1 MGTTPAARRAVG
13 PLVARHPS
21 PFRGGAGGEVS
32 PTAMT
37 ILAIETTGPRA
48 EVAVVDDAGV
58 VASMAFQHRMELSRL
73 LMPRIDATLEMAGMT
88 LAELDGIAVS
98 LGPGSFTGIRIGV
111 VTAKALA
118 WAAGRPLA
126 GVPTLE
132 ALAAAEVASPET
144 LICAVVPARADEL
157 YAALYQRAGGGAG
170 VGRPTRAADAV
181 TTRAAPTV
189 LTIDQ
194 LAARLAGYPGPVLL
208 AGDAP
213 EAAER
218 LLSALGPRALA
229 RRPPAGP
236 AAAWVAEMGRQ
247 RLAAG
252 GDDPATLAPLY
263 VRPSAAVAKWG

>member
-1 MGTTPAARRAVG
+1 MK
-13 PLVARHPS
+13 
-21 PFRGGAGGEVS
+21 
-32 PTAMT
+32 

-48 EVAVVDDAGV
+48 DVAVVDGEGV
-58 VASMAFQHRMELSRL
+58 VASTAFRHRMELSRL
-73 LMPRIDATLEMAGMT
+73 LMPRIDATLAMAGLT

-126 GVPTLE
+126 GVSTLE
-132 ALAAAEVASPET
+132 SLAAAEVASPET
-144 LICAVVPARADEL
+144 LICAVAPARADEL
-157 YAALYQRAGGGAG
+157 YAGLYQRSDGTL
-170 VGRPTRAADAV
+170 V
-181 TTRAAPTV
+181 TRAAPTV

-218 LLSALGPRALA
+218 LLTSLGPRALT
-229 RRPPAGP
+229 RRSPAGP
-236 AAAWVAEMGRQ
+236 SAAAGAAGGRP
-247 RLAAG
+247 RLADG
-252 GDDPATLAPLY
+252 GDDPLTLAPLY

>member
-1 MGTTPAARRAVG
+1 MR
-13 PLVARHPS
+13 
-21 PFRGGAGGEVS
+21 
-32 PTAMT
+32 

-48 EVAVVDDAGV
+48 DVAVVDGEGV
-58 VASMAFQHRMELSRL
+58 VASTAFRHRMELSRL
-73 LMPRIDATLEMAGMT
+73 LMLRIDATLAMAGLT

-118 WAAGRPLA
+118 WAAGRPLV
-126 GVPTLE
+126 GVSTLE

-144 LICAVVPARADEL
+144 LICAVAPARADEL
-157 YAALYQRAGGGAG
+157 YAGLYQRSDGTL
-170 VGRPTRAADAV
+170 V
-181 TTRAAPTV
+181 TRAAPTV

-218 LLSALGPRALA
+218 LLTSLGPRALT
-229 RRPPAGP
+229 RRSPAGP
-236 AAAWVAEMGRQ
+236 SAAAVAAVGRQ
-247 RLAAG
+247 RLADG
-252 GDDPATLAPLY
+252 GDDPLTLAPLY

>member
-1 MGTTPAARRAVG
+1 
-13 PLVARHPS
+13 
-21 PFRGGAGGEVS
+21 
-32 PTAMT
+32 MT
-37 ILAIETTGPRA
+37 VLGIETTGPRA

-58 VASMAFQHRMELSRL
+58 AASLAFRHRMELSRL
-73 LMPRIDATLEMAGMT
+73 LMPRIDAVLGMAGLA

-132 ALAAAEVASPET
+132 ALAAAEVAPPET

-157 YAALYQRAGGGAG
+157 YAALYQRAAG
-170 VGRPTRAADAV
+170 TLV
-181 TTRAAPTV
+181 TRAAPTV

-194 LAARLAGYPGPVLL
+194 LAARLSGYPGPVLL

-236 AAAWVAEMGRQ
+236 TAAWVAELGRQ
-247 RLAAG
+247 RLAVG
-252 GDDPATLAPLY
+252 GDDAVTLAPVY

>member
-1 MGTTPAARRAVG
+1 MR
-13 PLVARHPS
+13 
-21 PFRGGAGGEVS
+21 
-32 PTAMT
+32 

-48 EVAVVDDAGV
+48 DVAVVDGEGV
-58 VASMAFQHRMELSRL
+58 VASTAFRHRMELSRL
-73 LMPRIDATLEMAGMT
+73 LMLRIDATLAMAGLT

-118 WAAGRPLA
+118 WAAGRPLV
-126 GVPTLE
+126 GVSTLE
-132 ALAAAEVASPET
+132 ALAAAELASPET
-144 LICAVVPARADEL
+144 LICAVAPARADEL
-157 YAALYQRAGGGAG
+157 YAGLYQRSDGTL
-170 VGRPTRAADAV
+170 V
-181 TTRAAPTV
+181 TRAAPTV

-218 LLSALGPRALA
+218 LLTSLGPRALT
-229 RRPPAGP
+229 RRSPAGP
-236 AAAWVAEMGRQ
+236 SAAAVAAVGRQ
-247 RLAAG
+247 RLADG
-252 GDDPATLAPLY
+252 GDDPLTLAPLY